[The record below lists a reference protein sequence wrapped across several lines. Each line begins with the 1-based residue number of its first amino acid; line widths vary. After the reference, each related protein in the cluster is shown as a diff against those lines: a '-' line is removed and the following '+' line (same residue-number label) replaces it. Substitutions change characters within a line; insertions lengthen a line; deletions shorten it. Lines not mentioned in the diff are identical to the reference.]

1 MKTIFQ
7 TTGKIN
13 MFSDQQNVKEHFF
26 FLPENLYL
34 KTNKQ
39 KHAKVSSVGRQEE
52 NNPVGNKEMK
62 EG

>member
-26 FLPENLYL
+26 FFFARKIVL
-34 KTNKQ
+34 KNKQ
-39 KHAKVSSVGRQEE
+39 KHAKVSSAGRQEE
-52 NNPVGNKEMK
+52 K
-62 EG
+62 

>member
-26 FLPENLYL
+26 FFLPENLYL
-34 KTNKQ
+34 KTNKNML
-39 KHAKVSSVGRQEE
+39 K
-52 NNPVGNKEMK
+52 
-62 EG
+62 

>member
-26 FLPENLYL
+26 FARKLVL
-34 KTNKQ
+34 KNKQ
-39 KHAKVSSVGRQEE
+39 TKTC
-52 NNPVGNKEMK
+52 
-62 EG
+62 

>member
-26 FLPENLYL
+26 FFARKLVL
-34 KTNKQ
+34 KNKQ
-39 KHAKVSSVGRQEE
+39 KHAKVSSAGRQEE
-52 NNPVGNKEMK
+52 K
-62 EG
+62 